1 MTTKNLLRKQIRTLF
16 REQEPE
22 VLTAMSS
29 DVCRTLLRHPRLQS
43 ASHILAFWPLPDEV
57 DIRASVREL
66 WRLGHDIYLP
76 RVVSDTEMVA
86 CPYLGDSSL
95 SPGAFGILEPAT
107 PPSTLH
113 EDTVALVPGIAFDK
127 QCHRLGRGRGYYD
140 RFLSLHK
147 PYTIGLCYPFQIVSH
162 VPHDNLD
169 IPVDEVLLQSCP

>member
-1 MTTKNLLRKQIRTLF
+1 
-16 REQEPE
+16 
-22 VLTAMSS
+22 MSS

-147 PYTIGLCYPFQIVSH
+147 PYTIGLCYPCQIVSH
-162 VPHDNLD
+162 VPHDNLA
-169 IPVDEVLLQSCP
+169 IPVDEVLLHSCP

>member
-1 MTTKNLLRKQIRTLF
+1 
-16 REQEPE
+16 
-22 VLTAMSS
+22 MSS

-169 IPVDEVLLQSCP
+169 IPVDEVLLHSCP

>member
-1 MTTKNLLRKQIRTLF
+1 
-16 REQEPE
+16 
-22 VLTAMSS
+22 S

-113 EDTVALVPGIAFDK
+113 KDTVALVPGIAFDK

-169 IPVDEVLLQSCP
+169 IPVDEVLLHSCP

>member
-22 VLTAMSS
+22 VLSAMSS

-57 DIRASVREL
+57 DIRSSVREL

-169 IPVDEVLLQSCP
+169 IPVDEVLLHSCP